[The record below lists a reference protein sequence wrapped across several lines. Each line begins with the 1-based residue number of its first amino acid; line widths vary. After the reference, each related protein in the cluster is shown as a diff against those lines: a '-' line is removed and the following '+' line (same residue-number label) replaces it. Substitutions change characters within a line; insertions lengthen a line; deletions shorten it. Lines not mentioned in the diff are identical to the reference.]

1 MKRCTAA
8 LLIVLSVCTT
18 VSSQGWNKIDFPS
31 TDKITGAYFVHP
43 DTGYLVTSEG
53 KCYRTFNAGGLWEN
67 FQVTFD
73 GTLED
78 LYFFNADTGFVCGQ
92 AGALYVTYDAG
103 YTWENKSFDDTSAW
117 LFDMEMF
124 SQSHGMAIGLKA
136 DKDSRFGGFAL
147 RTTDGGKN
155 WKSQKSLGMG
165 YSRILTGAD
174 STVYLV
180 SFGRLHVSRDFGRKW
195 ESRVTHE
202 GSPARTL
209 AVHGKT
215 MVLAGM
221 GGTIYYSHDR
231 GQAWSPS
238 QQDENKLFLAAVMVN
253 GSVGFVGGINP
264 TILRTADGGRT
275 WNEELLAISPF
286 QVHDLFLIG
295 NRIYAVGSEGNIIYK
310 EVR

>member
-1 MKRCTAA
+1 MKRCAA
-8 LLIVLSVCTT
+8 TLLILLITCTT

-31 TDKITGAYFVHP
+31 TEKLTGVFFVHP
-43 DTGYLVTSEG
+43 DTGYVVTSGG
-53 KCYRTFNAGGLWEN
+53 KCYRTFDAGKLWEG
-67 FQVTFD
+67 FDVTY
-73 GTLED
+73 GRTLED
-78 LYFFNADTGFVCGQ
+78 LFFFNADTGFVCGQ
-92 AGALYVTYDAG
+92 AAALYVTYDAG
-103 YTWENKSFDDTSAW
+103 YTWEDKSFEDTSAW

-124 SQSHGMAIGLKA
+124 SQNHGMAIGLKPEG
-136 DKDSRFGGFAL
+136 DNRFGGFAV
-147 RTTDGGKN
+147 RTTDGGKT

-180 SFGRLHVSRDFGRKW
+180 SFGRLHISHDFGKKW
-195 ESRVTHE
+195 ETRVTYD

-209 AVHGKT
+209 AVHDKT

-221 GGTIYYSHDR
+221 GGTIYYSHDQ
-231 GQAWSPS
+231 GQNWSPS
-238 QQDENKLFLAAVMVN
+238 QQDVNKLFLTAVMVN
-253 GSVGFVGGINP
+253 DSVGYTGGINT

-275 WNEELLAISPF
+275 WNEELLAVSAF

-295 NRIYAVGSEGNIIYK
+295 NRLYAVGSGGNIIYK

>member
-1 MKRCTAA
+1 MKRCTIA
-8 LLIVLSVCTT
+8 LLIVLSIGTT
-18 VSSQGWNKIDFPS
+18 VFSQGWNKVDFPS
-31 TDKITGAYFVHP
+31 TEKITGACFVHP
-43 DTGYLVTSEG
+43 DTGYVVTSEG
-53 KCYRTFNAGGLWEN
+53 KCYRTFDAGRLWEG
-67 FQVTFD
+67 FDVTF
-73 GTLED
+73 GRTLED

-103 YTWENKSFDDTSAW
+103 YTWEDMSFDDTTAW
-117 LFDMEMF
+117 LFDVEMF

-147 RTTDGGKN
+147 RTTDGGKS

-165 YSRILTGAD
+165 YSRILIGAD

-180 SFGRLHVSRDFGRKW
+180 SFGRLHVSRDLGKKW

-209 AVHGKT
+209 AAHGKT

-221 GGTIYYSHDR
+221 AGTIYYSHDR
-231 GQAWSPS
+231 GQTWSPS
-238 QQDENKLFLAAVMVN
+238 QQSDEKLFLAAVMVN
-253 GSVGFVGGINP
+253 DSVGFIGGINT

-275 WNEELLAISPF
+275 WNEELMVVSPF
-286 QVHDLFLIG
+286 QVHDMLLTG
-295 NRIYAVGSEGNIIYK
+295 NRLYAVGSGGNIIYK